1 MEEKFNFT
9 QLLQKPIAMMT
20 GEELCFLIGKSV
32 ETTEKSTSQTTSRGN
47 YYGIEALPVC
57 SVAVYLQPTALRR
70 VVS

>member
-32 ETTEKSTSQTTSRGN
+32 ESIEKPTSQPPKATIMALR
-47 YYGIEALPVC
+47 ALPVC
-57 SVAVYLQPTALRR
+57 SVAVYPQPTVLKK
-70 VVS
+70 VVL